1 MGLTNAS
8 QQFQQLMEDRLQPVR
23 DVADPYI
30 DDIIVGTWVGPGE
43 DLFEAHDRDV
53 RRVLEILKRDEFIIR
68 NGNFLFQ
75 RRSSVVISW
84 EETKACPGKLRA
96 IEKWEVPK
104 TVTALRAFL
113 GFTNYYSSY
122 VKDSSK
128 IVARLMDKSRGS
140 WVKRGQI
147 PK

>member
-53 RRVLEILKRDEFIIR
+53 RRVLEILKRDEFIIGKWKLFVPEVEFCGHILGGGHEGPPQVNCAR
-68 NGNFLFQ
+68 SKNGKCQ
-75 RRSSVVISW
+75 
-84 EETKACPGKLRA
+84 KP
-96 IEKWEVPK
+96 
-104 TVTALRAFL
+104 
-113 GFTNYYSSY
+113 
-122 VKDSSK
+122 
-128 IVARLMDKSRGS
+128 
-140 WVKRGQI
+140 
-147 PK
+147 